1 MSQYLQV
8 EDVCRTFEM
17 QKKSNKFKSALYRS

>member
-17 QKKSNKFKSALYRS
+17 QKKEQQVQIGTLS